1 MINNAIAYITRK
13 KNRTFIVFIILT
25 MVLSCLYSCLSVIKS
40 SDGLEKSLYKSSNS
54 SLSIT
59 KKDNSYFNIKE
70 FKDIKK
76 FKEIEEIIYYYTG
89 LARPKKTKVVE
100 GKQRIEMDNLSNNLK
115 NIVSIESTSNTN
127 KNTLFTSGVF
137 ILKEGKHIN
146 KNDRNKILIHEEYA
160 KKNGLKLKDKI
171 HLELFQTDNSSSGKQ
186 SEFEIVGI
194 FSGKKQET
202 YTGLSSDFSENM
214 MFTDYE
220 STQKALGKEN
230 DNISNKIVIYS
241 NSPESAK
248 ETLTK
253 LKELNFDWS
262 KYDLEKDSKAFDETL
277 ESLGGIKK
285 IIKMMTYLI
294 MLGGIIVLSLI
305 LILWLRERIYE
316 IGILLS
322 IGIKKINIIL
332 QFIIELIFISIPS
345 ILFSVFI
352 GNFLVKQI
360 MSGFLSSNNIEAF
373 TNNLFNNEKV
383 SENIIIFAQSYG
395 ILISIIIISVI
406 IASAMILVKKPKEI
420 LSKIS

>member
-115 NIVSIESTSNTN
+115 NIVSIESTSSTN

-137 ILKEGKHIN
+137 VLKEGKHIN

-230 DNISNKIVIYS
+230 NNISNKIVMYS

-285 IIKMMTYLI
+285 IIQMMTYLI